1 MLDLYE
7 RLEKVFVESTTHQ
20 WKNNWEH
27 EGDREDRTLY
37 IKRKVPFN
45 NLFLLTN
52 DVLLDNFQPVREVRL
67 EGPQNFKVMVTQD
80 GTRLRIDIEAN
91 DLDIFYFVD
100 NEPDWLA
107 TCDFI
112 VELCQKTYDANLII
126 HKTISEIP
134 KEIWGLTN
142 PDFTRPYRRERCL
155 NDLGVI

>member
-1 MLDLYE
+1 MNKNRIMLDLYE
-7 RLEKVFVESTTHQ
+7 RLAKVFVESTTHQ

-27 EGDREDRTLY
+27 EGDREDRTIY

-45 NLFLLTN
+45 NLLLLTN
-52 DVLLDNFQPVREVRL
+52 DVLGHRL
-67 EGPQNFKVMVTQD
+67 EGPQNFKLMVTQD
-80 GTRLRIDIEAN
+80 EDRLRIDIEAN

-112 VELCQKTYDANLII
+112 VELCQKTYDANLMI
-126 HKTISEIP
+126 HKTISVIP

-142 PDFTRPYRRERCL
+142 PDFTKPYRRERCL
-155 NDLGVI
+155 HDLGVI